1 MLALLD
7 AVNRSEQK
15 IDRWLGKAQPS
26 APTLPRDPF
35 RFRGAA
41 EQAQRITA
49 HEWMLAGPAETGKTV
64 AGLWRLD
71 DELSKT
77 RKAQASLVRKV
88 AADIG
93 PTVLATYR
101 KVVERSGSG
110 AIPFGGSKPEW
121 YDYPNGARL
130 YIGGMDRPGKT
141 LSGERD
147 FIYVNQAEEL
157 HVEDWET
164 LTTRATGRG
173 AVTKTP
179 MIFGDC
185 NPAAPGHWIIN
196 RPTLNVLYSRHEDN
210 PTLYT
215 GGELTEQGRRTM
227 AVLDALTGIRHK
239 RLRLGLWVSAEGVVY
254 EEYDRSVHLIEPFPI
269 SKEWRRFRVVD
280 FGYTNPFVCQWW
292 AVDHDGNMY
301 LYREW
306 YMTQMLVEEHAAK
319 IKELSE
325 PAFFEATVCDHDAED
340 RATLEKHGIP
350 TVPAAKSVSVGIQAV
365 QSRLKSGRIFI
376 MRGAL
381 VQADQ
386 RLLDAKKPVCTEQE
400 IEGYMW
406 HKGAD
411 GKPNKEEPVKVDDHG
426 VDGLRYGVMY
436 AESFGVPLR
445 RSRRAA

>member
-1 MLALLD
+1 LL
-7 AVNRSEQK
+7 RTTPKSQY
-15 IDRWLGKAQPS
+15 
-26 APTLPRDPF
+26 
-35 RFRGAA
+35 
-41 EQAQRITA
+41 
-49 HEWMLAGPAETGKTV
+49 
-64 AGLWRLD
+64 
-71 DELSKT
+71 
-77 RKAQASLVRKV
+77 SLIRKV
-88 AADIG
+88 AADIW
-93 PTVLATYR
+93 PTVLRTYQR
-101 KVVERSGSG
+101 IVEMSGSG
-110 AIPFGGSKPEW
+110 AMPYGGSKPEW

-130 YIGGMDRPGKT
+130 FIGGLDRPGKV

-147 FIYVNQAEEL
+147 GIYINQAEEL
-157 HVEDWET
+157 SLDDYEVV
-164 LTTRATGRG
+164 TTRVTGRG
-173 AVTKTP
+173 AVTKHP
-179 MIFGDC
+179 MVFGDC
-185 NPAAPGHWIIN
+185 NPGPPGHWIIN

-227 AVLDALTGIRHK
+227 AILDALTGIRHK

-269 SKEWRRFRVVD
+269 SHEWRRFRVVD

-306 YMTQMLVEEHAAK
+306 YKTGMVVEDHAAR
-319 IKELSE
+319 IKQLSE

-350 TVPAAKSVSVGIQAV
+350 TVAAEKSVSVGIQAV
-365 QSRLKSGRIFI
+365 QSRLKGKRLFI

-381 VQADQ
+381 VDADQ
-386 RLLDAKKPVCTEQE
+386 ALLDAKRPTCTEQE

-411 GKPNKEEPVKVDDHG
+411 GRPNKEEPVKVDDHG
-426 VDGLRYGVMY
+426 MDAMRYAVRHV
-436 AESFGVPLR
+436 ESFGTVMR